1 MTERMGLLSVN
12 GGRARFTPRTLRA
25 ELRPVARKLA
35 AVAVGFAGGWAV
47 LYGALM
53 PFGLGFVLGFAED
66 CFAPC
71 AAGAALGVLLH
82 SFGALS
88 LRSICLL
95 CALDAAV
102 AVRWMGAK
110 KLAVT
115 ALAGCGTLVGVA
127 LCFALGGNGGAE
139 LVFYSAADALLAA
152 AMGLCLR
159 RFAPEQPGAGML
171 LVGAAAAAALGSV
184 QLWKLWPGVAVSVLQ
199 GAGKSRAG
207 GLRSAGC
214 RPLRGRTGLRPGC
227 GGPFLRDGGRGGA
240 GPGTAHR
247 DGGRLCRRLC
257 HRGALCPT
265 ARECLSIPVQCLR
278 GAGGGVG
285 AAGRVAGPGTGRK
298 SRACTHGPAPVQRRR
313 HPAGTGGSE
322 PFFAG
327 RDGQRC
333 LRRPAAPAGGFP
345 LGN

>member
-25 ELRPVARKLA
+25 ELRPAARRLA

-82 SFGALS
+82 SFGELS

-95 CALDAAV
+95 CALGAAV
-102 AVRWMGAK
+102 AVRWMGAQ

-184 QLWKLWPGVAVSVLQ
+184 QLWKLWPGVAVCAALELYLCCKGQAKAALAACAVL
-199 GAGKSRAG
+199 GA
-207 GLRSAGC
+207 
-214 RPLRGRTGLRPGC
+214 
-227 GGPFLRDGGRGGA
+227 
-240 GPGTAHR
+240 
-247 DGGRLCRRLC
+247 
-257 HRGALCPT
+257 ALC
-265 ARECLSIPVQCLR
+265 
-278 GAGGGVG
+278 GADPAFAPA
-285 AAGRVAGPGTGRK
+285 AAGLSCATAAAAVMTDIFVSLGKFLTVAFTRMTFSAPSALPAIRSGEPK
-298 SRACTHGPAPVQRRR
+298 ST
-313 HPAGTGGSE
+313 
-322 PFFAG
+322 
-327 RDGQRC
+327 
-333 LRRPAAPAGGFP
+333 
-345 LGN
+345 